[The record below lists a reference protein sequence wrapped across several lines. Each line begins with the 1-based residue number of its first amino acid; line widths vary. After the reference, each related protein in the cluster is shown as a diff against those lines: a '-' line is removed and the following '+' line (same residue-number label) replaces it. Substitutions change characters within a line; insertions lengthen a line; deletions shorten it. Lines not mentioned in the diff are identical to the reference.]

1 MTTKHQMN
9 SMTNKSIVGDL
20 INFRGLVYSPIN
32 EQGVVFLF
40 GKIAQDLNMYVE
52 EIKTGFPDCIGRRF
66 SGKGWERLRIEFE
79 HKSSNFKAHKHDP
92 SGCDLIVCWE
102 HDWLACPV
110 EVIALRDLILTLP
123 NPQVLRPETAR
134 EVTNESALEESLNKL
149 DAGVRATFKM
159 VDGVIRGLSGDVW
172 RKYGD
177 KQVTYYSPKRVF
189 VYLRFRKK
197 KGVRLTIFTRS
208 KSIPGVKQFD
218 FERGGAKWGGITISS
233 ENQRAVV
240 EKVVKQSFK
249 RINAALAANENTG
262 WFAENEDNDEE
273 S

>member
-1 MTTKHQMN
+1 
-9 SMTNKSIVGDL
+9 
-20 INFRGLVYSPIN
+20 
-32 EQGVVFLF
+32 
-40 GKIAQDLNMYVE
+40 
-52 EIKTGFPDCIGRRF
+52 
-66 SGKGWERLRIEFE
+66 
-79 HKSSNFKAHKHDP
+79 
-92 SGCDLIVCWE
+92 
-102 HDWLACPV
+102 
-110 EVIALRDLILTLP
+110 
-123 NPQVLRPETAR
+123 
-134 EVTNESALEESLNKL
+134 VTNESALEESLNKL